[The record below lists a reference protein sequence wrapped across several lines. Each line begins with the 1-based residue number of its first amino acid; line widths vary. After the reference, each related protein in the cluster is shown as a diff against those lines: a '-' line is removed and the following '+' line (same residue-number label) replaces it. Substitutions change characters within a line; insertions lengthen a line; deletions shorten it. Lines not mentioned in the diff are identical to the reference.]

1 MKKSPKASVH
11 VKPCNIAQSE
21 RHNRRDAEYIKSL
34 NPRKLYVRLDLTKHN
49 ASYVA
54 PEMEGVTLDQYLE
67 SLRVMV
73 KQKTGRAMQEKDIEY
88 TDKNGKV
95 RTRRG
100 ASPIR
105 ECVVV
110 TEKNTKLKDLLRFTK
125 EVEKK
130 WGIKA
135 LQVHLHRDEGHYED
149 PADEKTWMPNYH
161 AHIIWDWMDH
171 STGKSIK
178 LNADDMSTMQDMV
191 AEALDM
197 ERGQKKSE
205 TGVDHLERNDFILQ
219 KQEKEKKRLEEEK
232 RKAQSERAKAENKAK
247 EAKEQAR
254 KANEDKEQAEKK
266 AQEAKEEAKKA
277 TEEKEWAK
285 QKTKDAKTELSNAE
299 SKITEKQAEVDNL
312 EKRITQKEEVFDRM
326 ITETRELRFQKYSDK
341 SAGSDGWKDSLLVGF
356 SNNMIKADETIRYCI
371 HAIQDYAYSGFMC
384 RGGGKHDCI
393 FWPEEAYAIKKVMT
407 SFAEAFKTTLHT
419 IGDWL
424 VWMAN
429 KIGKFN
435 DRELYRADN
444 EVKEIADGYYDGEIR
459 KVENRY
465 GGGMS
470 R

>member
-1 MKKSPKASVH
+1 MPNKPKASVH

-21 RHNRRDAEYIKSL
+21 LHNRRDPEYIKKL
-34 NPRKLYVRLDLTKHN
+34 NPKILYVRLELTKHN

-54 PEMEGVTLDQYLE
+54 PGMEGVSLQQHLE
-67 SLRVMV
+67 SIRVMV
-73 KQKTGRAMQEKDIEY
+73 KMLTGRAMQEKDVKY

-95 RTRRG
+95 RTRNG

-110 TEKNTKLKDLLRFTK
+110 TEKDTRLKDILHFTK

-135 LQVHLHRDEGHYED
+135 LQVHLHRDEGHYEN
-149 PADEKTWMPNYH
+149 PSDENTWVPNYH
-161 AHIIWDWMDH
+161 AHIIWDWMDWK
-171 STGKSIK
+171 TGKSIK

-205 TGVDHLERNDFILQ
+205 TGLDHLERNDFILQ

-232 RKAQSERAKAENKAK
+232 RKAQSEKAKAENKAN
-247 EAKEQAR
+247 EAKEEAK
-254 KANEDKEQAEKK
+254 KAVEEKDEAEKK
-266 AQEAKEEAKKA
+266 AQEAKTAL
-277 TEEKEWAK
+277 T
-285 QKTKDAKTELSNAE
+285 SAE
-299 SKITEKQAEVDNL
+299 SKITEKQSEIDNL
-312 EKRITQKEEVFDRM
+312 DKRITSKEAALDRL
-326 ITETRELRFQKYSDK
+326 ITETRTLRFEKYSDK
-341 SAGSDGWKDSLLVGF
+341 SAGSDAWKDSLLIGF
-356 SNNMIKADETIRYCI
+356 SNKMIKADEAILYCI

-393 FWPEEAYAIKKVMT
+393 FWPEEAHAIKKVMT
-407 SFAEAFKTTLHT
+407 SFAEAFKTTLHA
-419 IGDWL
+419 IGSWL
-424 VWMAN
+424 VWMASKLGN
-429 KIGKFN
+429 FS

-444 EVKEIADGYYDGEIR
+444 EVKQIAEGNYDSQIR
-459 KVENRY
+459 KVENGY
-465 GGGMS
+465 GGGLS

>member
-1 MKKSPKASVH
+1 MNQKPKASVH
-11 VKPCNIAQSE
+11 VKPCNTAQSE

-34 NPRKLYVRLDLTKHN
+34 NPKKLYVRLDLTKHN

-67 SLRVMV
+67 SIRVMV
-73 KQKTGRAMQEKDIEY
+73 KQKTGRAMQEKDVQY

-95 RTRRG
+95 RTRNG

-110 TEKNTKLKDLLRFTK
+110 IEKDTKLKDLLRFTK

-135 LQVHLHRDEGHYED
+135 LQVHLHRDEGHYEN
-149 PADEKTWMPNYH
+149 PSDENTWVPNYH
-161 AHIIWDWMDH
+161 AHIIWDWMDWK
-171 STGKSIK
+171 TGKSIK

-205 TGVDHLERNDFILQ
+205 TGLDHLEREQFIKQ
-219 KQEKEKKRLEEEK
+219 KLEKEKKQLEEEK
-232 RKAQSERAKAENKAK
+232 RKAQSEKAKAENKAN

-266 AQEAKEEAKKA
+266 AKEANTALA
-277 TEEKEWAK
+277 
-285 QKTKDAKTELSNAE
+285 SAE
-299 SKITEKQAEVDNL
+299 SKITEKQTEIDNL
-312 EKRITQKEEVFDRM
+312 DTRITSKEAVLDRL
-326 ITETRELRFQKYSDK
+326 ITETRDLRFAKYSDK
-341 SAGSDGWKDSLLVGF
+341 SAGSDAWKDALLVGF
-356 SNNMIKADETIRYCI
+356 SNSMIKADETIPYCI

-393 FWPEEAYAIKKVMT
+393 FWPEEAHAIKKVMT
-407 SFAEAFKTTLHT
+407 SFAEAFKTTLHA

-429 KIGKFN
+429 KLSKFN
-435 DRELYRADN
+435 ERELYRADK
-444 EVKEIADGYYDGEIR
+444 EVKQIADGYYDSQIR
-459 KVENRY
+459 KVENGY
-465 GGGMS
+465 GGARS

>member
-1 MKKSPKASVH
+1 MTQKPKASVH
-11 VKPCNIAQSE
+11 VKPCNTAQSE

-34 NPRKLYVRLDLTKHN
+34 NPKKLYVRLDLTKHN
-49 ASYVA
+49 AVA

-67 SLRVMV
+67 SIRVMV
-73 KQKTGRAMQEKDIEY
+73 KQKTGRAMQEKDVQY
-88 TDKNGKV
+88 TDKNGMV
-95 RTRRG
+95 RTRNG

-110 TEKNTKLKDLLRFTK
+110 TEKDTKLKDLLRFTK

-149 PADEKTWMPNYH
+149 PADENTWVPNYH

-178 LNADDMSTMQDMV
+178 LNADDMSTMQDMI
-191 AEALDM
+191 AEALDL

-205 TGVDHLERNDFILQ
+205 TGLDHLERNDFILQ

-232 RKAQSERAKAENKAK
+232 RKAQSEKAKAENKAN
-247 EAKEQAR
+247 EAKEEAK
-254 KANEDKEQAEKK
+254 KAKEEKDEAEKK
-266 AQEAKEEAKKA
+266 AQEAKTAL
-277 TEEKEWAK
+277 T
-285 QKTKDAKTELSNAE
+285 SAE
-299 SKITEKQAEVDNL
+299 SKITEKQTEIDSL
-312 EKRITQKEEVFDRM
+312 DKRITSKEAVLDRL
-326 ITETRELRFQKYSDK
+326 ITETRDLRFAKYSDK
-341 SAGSDGWKDSLLVGF
+341 SAGSDAWKDSLLVGF
-356 SNNMIKADETIRYCI
+356 SNNMIKADETIPYCI

-393 FWPEEAYAIKKVMT
+393 FWPEEAHAIKKVMT
-407 SFAEAFKTTLHT
+407 SFAEAFKTTLHA

-429 KIGKFN
+429 KLSKFN
-435 DRELYRADN
+435 ERELYRADK
-444 EVKEIADGYYDGEIR
+444 EVKQIADGYYDSQIR
-459 KVENRY
+459 KVENGY
-465 GGGMS
+465 GGGRS

>member
-1 MKKSPKASVH
+1 MNQKPKASVH
-11 VKPCNIAQSE
+11 VKPCNTAQSE

-34 NPRKLYVRLDLTKHN
+34 NPKKLYVRLDLTKHN

-67 SLRVMV
+67 SIRVMV
-73 KQKTGRAMQEKDIEY
+73 KQKTGRAMQEKDVQY

-95 RTRRG
+95 RTRNG

-110 TEKNTKLKDLLRFTK
+110 IEKDTKLKDLLRFTK

-135 LQVHLHRDEGHYED
+135 LQVHLHRDEGHYEN
-149 PADEKTWMPNYH
+149 PSDENTWVPNYH
-161 AHIIWDWMDH
+161 AHIIWDWMDWK
-171 STGKSIK
+171 TGKSIK

-205 TGVDHLERNDFILQ
+205 TGLDHLERNDFILQ

-232 RKAQSERAKAENKAK
+232 RKAQSEKAKAENKAN
-247 EAKEQAR
+247 EAKEEAK
-254 KANEDKEQAEKK
+254 KAVEEKDEAEKK
-266 AQEAKEEAKKA
+266 AQEAKTAL
-277 TEEKEWAK
+277 T
-285 QKTKDAKTELSNAE
+285 SAE
-299 SKITEKQAEVDNL
+299 SKITEKQSEIDNL
-312 EKRITQKEEVFDRM
+312 DKRITSKEAALDRL
-326 ITETRELRFQKYSDK
+326 ITETRDLRFAKYSDK
-341 SAGSDGWKDSLLVGF
+341 SAGSDSWKDSLLIGF
-356 SNNMIKADETIRYCI
+356 SNKMIKADEAILYCI

-393 FWPEEAYAIKKVMT
+393 FWPEEAHAIKKVMT
-407 SFAEAFKTTLHT
+407 SFAEAFKTTLHA
-419 IGDWL
+419 IGSWL
-424 VWMAN
+424 VWMASKLGN
-429 KIGKFN
+429 FS

-444 EVKEIADGYYDGEIR
+444 EVKQIAEGNYDSQIR
-459 KVENRY
+459 KVENGY
-465 GGGMS
+465 GGGLS

>member
-1 MKKSPKASVH
+1 MTQKPKASVH
-11 VKPCNIAQSE
+11 VKPCNTAQSE

-34 NPRKLYVRLDLTKHN
+34 NPKKLYVRLDLTKHN

-54 PEMEGVTLDQYLE
+54 PEMEGVTLNQYLE
-67 SLRVMV
+67 SIRVMV
-73 KQKTGRAMQEKDIEY
+73 KQKTGRAMQEKDVQY
-88 TDKNGKV
+88 KDKNGKV
-95 RTRRG
+95 RTRNG

-110 TEKNTKLKDLLRFTK
+110 IEKDTKLKDLLRFTK

-135 LQVHLHRDEGHYED
+135 LQVHLHRDEGHYEN
-149 PADEKTWMPNYH
+149 PSDENTWVPNYH
-161 AHIIWDWMDH
+161 AHIIWDWMDWK
-171 STGKSIK
+171 TGKSIK
-178 LNADDMSTMQDMV
+178 LNADDMSEMQDMV

-205 TGVDHLERNDFILQ
+205 TGLDHLEREQFIKQ
-219 KQEKEKKRLEEEK
+219 KLEKEKKQLEEER
-232 RKAQSERAKAENKAK
+232 RKAQSEKAKAENKAN

-266 AQEAKEEAKKA
+266 AKEANTVLA
-277 TEEKEWAK
+277 
-285 QKTKDAKTELSNAE
+285 SAE
-299 SKITEKQAEVDNL
+299 SKITEKQTEIDNL
-312 EKRITQKEEVFDRM
+312 DTRITSKEAVLDRL
-326 ITETRELRFQKYSDK
+326 ITETRDLRFAKYSDK
-341 SAGSDGWKDSLLVGF
+341 SAGSDAWKDALLVGF
-356 SNNMIKADETIRYCI
+356 SNSMIKADETIPYCI

-393 FWPEEAYAIKKVMT
+393 FWPEEAHAIKKVMT
-407 SFAEAFKTTLHT
+407 SFAEAFKTTLHA
-419 IGDWL
+419 IGSWL

-429 KIGKFN
+429 KLSNFS

-444 EVKEIADGYYDGEIR
+444 EVKQIADGYYDGKIR
-459 KVENRY
+459 KVENGY
-465 GGGMS
+465 GGMS

>member
-1 MKKSPKASVH
+1 MNQKPKASVH
-11 VKPCNIAQSE
+11 VKPCNTAQSE

-34 NPRKLYVRLDLTKHN
+34 NPKKLYVRLDLTKHN

-67 SLRVMV
+67 SIRVMV
-73 KQKTGRAMQEKDIEY
+73 KQKTGRAMQEKDVQY
-88 TDKNGKV
+88 TDKNGMV
-95 RTRRG
+95 RTRNG

-110 TEKNTKLKDLLRFTK
+110 TEKDTKLKDLLRFTK

-149 PADEKTWMPNYH
+149 PADENTWVPNYH

-178 LNADDMSTMQDMV
+178 LNADDMSTMQDMI
-191 AEALDM
+191 AEALDL

-205 TGVDHLERNDFILQ
+205 TGLDHLERNDFILQ

-232 RKAQSERAKAENKAK
+232 RKAQSEKAKAENKAN
-247 EAKEQAR
+247 EAKEEAK
-254 KANEDKEQAEKK
+254 KAKEEKDEAEKK
-266 AQEAKEEAKKA
+266 AQEAKTAL
-277 TEEKEWAK
+277 T
-285 QKTKDAKTELSNAE
+285 SAE
-299 SKITEKQAEVDNL
+299 SKITEKQTEIDSL
-312 EKRITQKEEVFDRM
+312 DKRITSKEAVLDRL
-326 ITETRELRFQKYSDK
+326 ITETRDLRFAKYSDK
-341 SAGSDGWKDSLLVGF
+341 SAGSDAWKDSLLVGF

-393 FWPEEAYAIKKVMT
+393 FWPEEAHAIKKVMT
-407 SFAEAFKTTLHT
+407 SFAEAFKTTLHA

-429 KIGKFN
+429 KLSKFN
-435 DRELYRADN
+435 ERELYRADK
-444 EVKEIADGYYDGEIR
+444 EVKQIADGYYDGQNR
-459 KVENRY
+459 KVENGY
-465 GGGMS
+465 GGGRS

>member
-1 MKKSPKASVH
+1 MNQKPKASVH
-11 VKPCNIAQSE
+11 VKPCNTAQSE

-34 NPRKLYVRLDLTKHN
+34 NPKKLYVRLDLTKHN

-67 SLRVMV
+67 SIRVMV
-73 KQKTGRAMQEKDIEY
+73 KQKTGRAMQEKDVQY
-88 TDKNGKV
+88 TDKNGMV
-95 RTRRG
+95 RTRNG

-110 TEKNTKLKDLLRFTK
+110 TEKDTKLKDLLRFTK

-149 PADEKTWMPNYH
+149 PADENTWVPNYH

-178 LNADDMSTMQDMV
+178 LNADDMSTMQDMI
-191 AEALDM
+191 AEALDL

-205 TGVDHLERNDFILQ
+205 TGLDHLERNDFILQ

-232 RKAQSERAKAENKAK
+232 RKAQSEKAKAENKAN
-247 EAKEQAR
+247 EAKEEAK
-254 KANEDKEQAEKK
+254 KAKEEKDEAEKK
-266 AQEAKEEAKKA
+266 AQEAKTAL
-277 TEEKEWAK
+277 T
-285 QKTKDAKTELSNAE
+285 SAE
-299 SKITEKQAEVDNL
+299 SKITEKQTEIDSL
-312 EKRITQKEEVFDRM
+312 DKRITSKEAVLDRL
-326 ITETRELRFQKYSDK
+326 ITETRDLRFAKYSDK
-341 SAGSDGWKDSLLVGF
+341 SADSDAWKDSLLVGF
-356 SNNMIKADETIRYCI
+356 SNNMIKADETIPYCI

-393 FWPEEAYAIKKVMT
+393 FWPEEAHAIKKVMT
-407 SFAEAFKTTLHT
+407 SFAEAFKTTLHA

-429 KIGKFN
+429 KLSKFN
-435 DRELYRADN
+435 ERELYRADK
-444 EVKEIADGYYDGEIR
+444 EVKQIADGYYDGQIR
-459 KVENRY
+459 KVENGY
-465 GGGMS
+465 DGGRS

>member
-1 MKKSPKASVH
+1 MNQKPKASVH
-11 VKPCNIAQSE
+11 VKPCNTAQSE

-34 NPRKLYVRLDLTKHN
+34 NPKKLYVRLDLTKHN

-67 SLRVMV
+67 SIRVMV
-73 KQKTGRAMQEKDIEY
+73 KQKTGRSMQEKDVEY

-95 RTRRG
+95 RTRNG

-110 TEKNTKLKDLLRFTK
+110 TEKDTKLKDLLRFTK

-149 PADEKTWMPNYH
+149 PADENTWVPNYH
-161 AHIIWDWMDH
+161 AHIIWDWMVH

-178 LNADDMSTMQDMV
+178 LNADDMSTMQDMI
-191 AEALDM
+191 AEALDL

-205 TGVDHLERNDFILQ
+205 TGLDHLERNDFILQ
-219 KQEKEKKRLEEEK
+219 KQEKEKKRLEEER
-232 RKAQSERAKAENKAK
+232 RKAQSEKAKAENKAN

-266 AQEAKEEAKKA
+266 AKEANTALA
-277 TEEKEWAK
+277 
-285 QKTKDAKTELSNAE
+285 SAE
-299 SKITEKQAEVDNL
+299 SKITEKQTEIDNL
-312 EKRITQKEEVFDRM
+312 DTRITSKEVVLDRL
-326 ITETRELRFQKYSDK
+326 ITETRDLRFAKYSDK
-341 SAGSDGWKDSLLVGF
+341 SAGSDAWKDALLVGF
-356 SNNMIKADETIRYCI
+356 SNSIIKADETIPYCI

-393 FWPEEAYAIKKVMT
+393 FWPEEAHAIKKVMT
-407 SFAEAFKTTLHT
+407 SFAEAFKTTLHA
-419 IGDWL
+419 IGEWL

-429 KIGKFN
+429 KLSSFS

-444 EVKEIADGYYDGEIR
+444 EVKQIADGYYDGQIR
-459 KVENRY
+459 KVENGY
-465 GGGMS
+465 GGGRS

>member
-1 MKKSPKASVH
+1 MSQKPKASVH
-11 VKPCNIAQSE
+11 VKPCNTAQSE
-21 RHNRRDAEYIKSL
+21 RHNRRDVEYIKSL
-34 NPRKLYVRLDLTKHN
+34 NPKKLYVRLNLTKHN

-67 SLRVMV
+67 SIRVMV
-73 KQKTGRAMQEKDIEY
+73 KQKTGRAMQEKDVQY
-88 TDKNGKV
+88 TDKNGMV
-95 RTRRG
+95 RTRNG

-110 TEKNTKLKDLLRFTK
+110 TEKDTKLKDLLRFTK

-149 PADEKTWMPNYH
+149 PADENTWVPNYH

-178 LNADDMSTMQDMV
+178 LNADDMSTMQDMI
-191 AEALDM
+191 AEALDL

-205 TGVDHLERNDFILQ
+205 TGLDHLERNDFILQ

-232 RKAQSERAKAENKAK
+232 RKAQSEKAKAENKANEAME
-247 EAKEQAR
+247 EAK
-254 KANEDKEQAEKK
+254 KAKEEKDEAEKK
-266 AQEAKEEAKKA
+266 AQEAKTAL
-277 TEEKEWAK
+277 T
-285 QKTKDAKTELSNAE
+285 SAE
-299 SKITEKQAEVDNL
+299 SKITEKQTEIDSL
-312 EKRITQKEEVFDRM
+312 DKRITSKEAVLDRL
-326 ITETRELRFQKYSDK
+326 ITETRDLRFAKYSDK
-341 SAGSDGWKDSLLVGF
+341 SAGSDAWKNSLLVGF

-393 FWPEEAYAIKKVMT
+393 FWPEEAHAIKKVMT
-407 SFAEAFKTTLHT
+407 SFAEAFKTTLHA

-429 KIGKFN
+429 KLSKFN
-435 DRELYRADN
+435 ERELYRADK
-444 EVKEIADGYYDGEIR
+444 EVKQIADGYYDGQIQ
-459 KVENRY
+459 KVENGY
-465 GGGMS
+465 GGGRS

>member
-1 MKKSPKASVH
+1 M
-11 VKPCNIAQSE
+11 KPCNTAQSE
-21 RHNRRDAEYIKSL
+21 RHNRRDVEYIKSL
-34 NPRKLYVRLDLTKHN
+34 NPKKLYVRLNLTKHN

-67 SLRVMV
+67 SIRVMV
-73 KQKTGRAMQEKDIEY
+73 KQKTGRAMQEKDVQY
-88 TDKNGKV
+88 TDKNGMV
-95 RTRRG
+95 RTRNG

-110 TEKNTKLKDLLRFTK
+110 TEKDTKLKDLLRFTK

-149 PADEKTWMPNYH
+149 PADENTWVPNYH

-178 LNADDMSTMQDMV
+178 LNADDMSTMQDMI
-191 AEALDM
+191 AEALDL

-205 TGVDHLERNDFILQ
+205 TGLDHLERNDFILQ

-232 RKAQSERAKAENKAK
+232 RKAQSEKAKAENKAN
-247 EAKEQAR
+247 EAKEEAK
-254 KANEDKEQAEKK
+254 KAKEEKDEAEKK
-266 AQEAKEEAKKA
+266 AQEAKTAL
-277 TEEKEWAK
+277 T
-285 QKTKDAKTELSNAE
+285 SAE
-299 SKITEKQAEVDNL
+299 SKITEKQTEIDSL
-312 EKRITQKEEVFDRM
+312 DKRITSKETVLDRL
-326 ITETRELRFQKYSDK
+326 ITETRDLRFAKYSDK
-341 SAGSDGWKDSLLVGF
+341 SADSDAWKESLLVGF
-356 SNNMIKADETIRYCI
+356 SNNMIKADETIPYCI

-393 FWPEEAYAIKKVMT
+393 FWPEEAHAIKKVMT
-407 SFAEAFKTTLHT
+407 SFAEAFKTTLHA

-429 KIGKFN
+429 KLSKFN
-435 DRELYRADN
+435 ERELYRADK
-444 EVKEIADGYYDGEIR
+444 EVKQIADGYYDSQIR
-459 KVENRY
+459 KVENGY
-465 GGGMS
+465 GGGRS

>member
-1 MKKSPKASVH
+1 MSNKPKASVH
-11 VKPCNIAQSE
+11 VKPCNTAQSE

-34 NPRKLYVRLDLTKHN
+34 NPKKLYVRLDLTKHN
-49 ASYVA
+49 TSYVA

-67 SLRVMV
+67 SIRVMV
-73 KQKTGRAMQEKDIEY
+73 KQKTGRAMQEKDVQY

-95 RTRRG
+95 RTRNG

-110 TEKNTKLKDLLRFTK
+110 TEKGTKLKDLLRFTK

-149 PADEKTWMPNYH
+149 PADENTWVPNYH

-178 LNADDMSTMQDMV
+178 LNADDMSTMQDMI
-191 AEALDM
+191 AEALDL

-205 TGVDHLERNDFILQ
+205 TGLDHLERNDFILQ

-232 RKAQSERAKAENKAK
+232 RKAQSEKAKAENKAN
-247 EAKEQAR
+247 EAKEEAK
-254 KANEDKEQAEKK
+254 KAKEEKDEAEKK
-266 AQEAKEEAKKA
+266 AQEAKTAL
-277 TEEKEWAK
+277 T
-285 QKTKDAKTELSNAE
+285 SAE
-299 SKITEKQAEVDNL
+299 SKITEKQSEIDNL
-312 EKRITQKEEVFDRM
+312 DKRITSKEAALDRL
-326 ITETRELRFQKYSDK
+326 ITETRTLRFEKYSDK
-341 SAGSDGWKDSLLVGF
+341 SAGSDAWKDSLLIGF
-356 SNNMIKADETIRYCI
+356 SNKMIKADEAILYCI

-393 FWPEEAYAIKKVMT
+393 FWPEEAHAIKKVMT
-407 SFAEAFKTTLHT
+407 SFAEAFKTTLHA
-419 IGDWL
+419 IGSWL
-424 VWMAN
+424 VWMASKLGN
-429 KIGKFN
+429 FS

-444 EVKEIADGYYDGEIR
+444 EVKQIAEGKYDSQIR
-459 KVENRY
+459 KVENGY
-465 GGGMS
+465 GGGLS

>member
-1 MKKSPKASVH
+1 M
-11 VKPCNIAQSE
+11 KPCNTAQSE

-34 NPRKLYVRLDLTKHN
+34 NPKKLYVRLNLTKHN

-67 SLRVMV
+67 SIRVMV
-73 KQKTGRAMQEKDIEY
+73 KQKTGRAMQEKDVQY

-95 RTRRG
+95 RTRNG

-110 TEKNTKLKDLLRFTK
+110 TEKGTKLKDLLRFTK

-149 PADEKTWMPNYH
+149 PADENTWVPNYH

-178 LNADDMSTMQDMV
+178 LNADDMSTMQDMI
-191 AEALDM
+191 AEALDL

-205 TGVDHLERNDFILQ
+205 TGLDHLERNDFILQ

-232 RKAQSERAKAENKAK
+232 RKAQSEKAKAENKAN
-247 EAKEQAR
+247 EAKEEAK
-254 KANEDKEQAEKK
+254 KAKEEKDEAEKK
-266 AQEAKEEAKKA
+266 AQEAKTAL
-277 TEEKEWAK
+277 T
-285 QKTKDAKTELSNAE
+285 SAE
-299 SKITEKQAEVDNL
+299 SKITEKQSEIDNL
-312 EKRITQKEEVFDRM
+312 DKRITSKEAALDRL
-326 ITETRELRFQKYSDK
+326 ITETRTLRFEKYSDK
-341 SAGSDGWKDSLLVGF
+341 SAGSDAWKDSLLVGF
-356 SNNMIKADETIRYCI
+356 SNKMIKADEAILYCI

-393 FWPEEAYAIKKVMT
+393 FWPEEAHAIKKVMT
-407 SFAEAFKTTLHT
+407 SFAEAFKTTLHA
-419 IGDWL
+419 IGSWL
-424 VWMAN
+424 VWMASKLGN
-429 KIGKFN
+429 FS

-444 EVKEIADGYYDGEIR
+444 EVKQIAEGNYDSQIR
-459 KVENRY
+459 KVENGY
-465 GGGMS
+465 GGGLS

>member
-1 MKKSPKASVH
+1 MNQKPKASVH
-11 VKPCNIAQSE
+11 VKPCNTAQSE
-21 RHNRRDAEYIKSL
+21 RHNRRDVEYIKSL
-34 NPRKLYVRLDLTKHN
+34 NPKKLYVRLNLTKHN

-67 SLRVMV
+67 SIRVMV
-73 KQKTGRAMQEKDIEY
+73 KQKTGRAMQEKDVQY
-88 TDKNGKV
+88 TDKNGMV
-95 RTRRG
+95 RTRNG

-110 TEKNTKLKDLLRFTK
+110 TEKDTKLKDLLRFTK

-149 PADEKTWMPNYH
+149 PADENTWVPNYH

-178 LNADDMSTMQDMV
+178 LNADDMSTMQDMI
-191 AEALDM
+191 AEALDL

-205 TGVDHLERNDFILQ
+205 TGLDHLERNDFILQ

-232 RKAQSERAKAENKAK
+232 RKAQSEKAKAENKAN
-247 EAKEQAR
+247 EAKEEAK
-254 KANEDKEQAEKK
+254 KAKEEKDEAEKK
-266 AQEAKEEAKKA
+266 AQEAKTAL
-277 TEEKEWAK
+277 T
-285 QKTKDAKTELSNAE
+285 SAE
-299 SKITEKQAEVDNL
+299 SKITEKQTEIDSL
-312 EKRITQKEEVFDRM
+312 DKRITSKEAVLDRL
-326 ITETRELRFQKYSDK
+326 ITETRDLRFAKYSDK
-341 SAGSDGWKDSLLVGF
+341 SAGSDAWKDSLLVGF

-393 FWPEEAYAIKKVMT
+393 FWPEEAHAIKKVMT
-407 SFAEAFKTTLHT
+407 SFAEAFKTTLHA

-429 KIGKFN
+429 KLSKFN
-435 DRELYRADN
+435 ERELYRADK
-444 EVKEIADGYYDGEIR
+444 EVKQIADGYYDGQIQ
-459 KVENRY
+459 KVENGF
-465 GGGMS
+465 GGRS
-470 R
+470 I